1 MYYIFLYNILMIKL
15 SKMTDYAVVC
25 LGALSNR
32 SKYSTSASQLSK
44 ETGISLFTVQK
55 LLKLL
60 TVKSEL
66 ISAQRGSQGGYSLNK
81 NSSDISIVEIIEA
94 LDGPIALTAC
104 VDSSDSLCNS
114 SNVCFLSGK
123 WNKVNEVI
131 RQSLKNIS
139 LDDLLSASDIFE
151 LEKKNII
158 DEIKH

>member
-1 MYYIFLYNILMIKL
+1 MIKL

-25 LGALSNR
+25 LGVLANR
-32 SKYSTSASQLSK
+32 STISTSASQLSI

-60 TVKSEL
+60 IVKSEL

-81 NSSDISIVEIIEA
+81 NSSEISIVEIIEA

-104 VDSSDSLCNS
+104 VDSSASLCNS
-114 SNVCFLSGK
+114 SSVCFLNRK

-139 LDDLLSASDIFE
+139 LDDLLNPSGIFE
-151 LEKKNII
+151 IEQKKTIM
-158 DEIKH
+158 DEIQY

>member
-1 MYYIFLYNILMIKL
+1 MIKL

-25 LGALSNR
+25 LGVLANR
-32 SKYSTSASQLSK
+32 SKFSTSASQLSK

-66 ISAQRGSQGGYSLNK
+66 ITAQRGSHGGYSLNK

-104 VDSSDSLCNS
+104 VDSSASSCNS
-114 SNVCFLSGK
+114 SNVCFLNRK

-131 RQSLKNIS
+131 RQSLKKIS
-139 LDDLLSASDIFE
+139 LDDLLNPSGIFE
-151 LEKKNII
+151 IEQKKTIM
-158 DEIKH
+158 DEIQY